1 MVEKTQIRTKREMT
15 HMNEEQGAQLVL
27 EQDDVQE
34 RELLYAN
41 GASQVLEKERGHCC
55 VSWDY

>member
-1 MVEKTQIRTKREMT
+1 MT
-15 HMNEEQGAQLVL
+15 HMNEEQGPQLVL

>member
-1 MVEKTQIRTKREMT
+1 
-15 HMNEEQGAQLVL
+15 MNEEQGAQLVL

-34 RELLYAN
+34 RKLLYAN